1 MATLS
6 PKDLCMKLLL
16 FNSVIGLLLPVLIE
30 ELFFRG
36 YESTVKALEE
46 NGYQRVLPKEVIE
59 FPQKKRKR
67 DLWVQNL
74 KIVIPQ

>member
-1 MATLS
+1 MAHDIS
-6 PKDLCMKLLL
+6 K
-16 FNSVIGLLLPVLIE
+16 IE

-59 FPQKKRKR
+59 FPKKKRKKV
-67 DLWVQNL
+67 LWTPNL
-74 KIVIPQ
+74 QMLISQ